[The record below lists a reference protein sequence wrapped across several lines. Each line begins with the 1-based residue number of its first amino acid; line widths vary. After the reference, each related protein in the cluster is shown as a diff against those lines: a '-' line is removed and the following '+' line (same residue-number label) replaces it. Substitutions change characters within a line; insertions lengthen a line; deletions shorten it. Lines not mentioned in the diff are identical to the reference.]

1 MKKLLLLP
9 LLFLFLIG
17 CGSDD
22 SNTTDPV
29 VETLPAKTLMD
40 VAYGT
45 DPMQKMDVYLPE
57 GRTDDTK
64 VVVLIHGGFWVAGDK
79 ADMTA
84 AVPVIKQNFPG
95 YAIVNI
101 NYRLAGL
108 GSPAY
113 PKQIEDIQKV
123 LQHLEGSDYV
133 VSDDYAFVGVSAGAH
148 LSMLYAYKYDTEHD
162 VKVVADIVGPAD
174 FTDPAYAEHPQYENA
189 AMALLGTAT
198 PTAQQIAEVNPVEFI
213 TTQSAPTISFYGGQ
227 DELIPSSQGG
237 ILEGALNADGVP
249 NEFNFYPDGGHFDWD
264 MATMQD
270 MYSKLIPFFNE
281 HF

>member
-9 LLFLFLIG
+9 FLFLFIIG

-22 SNTTDPV
+22 SNTTAPV
-29 VETLPAKTLMD
+29 VETLSAKTLMD

-79 ADMTA
+79 ADMTG

-189 AMALLGTAT
+189 AMALLGTTT
-198 PTAQQIAEVNPVEFI
+198 PTPHQIAEVNPVEYI

-237 ILEGALNADGVP
+237 ILEGALNASGVP
-249 NEFNFYPDGGHFDWD
+249 NEFNFYADGGHFDWD
-264 MATMQD
+264 MLTMQD
-270 MYSKLIPFFNE
+270 MYSKLVLFFNE